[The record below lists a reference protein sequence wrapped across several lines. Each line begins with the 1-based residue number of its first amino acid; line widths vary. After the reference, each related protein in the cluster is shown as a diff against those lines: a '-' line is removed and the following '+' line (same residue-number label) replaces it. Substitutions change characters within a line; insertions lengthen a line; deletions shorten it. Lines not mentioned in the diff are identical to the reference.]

1 MQVNFERFNSLE
13 FRSCGPIDT
22 PLGENTSNFDD
33 SEAIGEE
40 LTSNELAIL
49 LLLASE
55 AFSKNSQAEL
65 SFQGI
70 KTKLHLHQQKLTKAL
85 ERLTQKNLIDKTL
98 NGYRLSKNSVKIINS
113 FLSSIGS
120 SSNPE
125 PKEPIGFEMKIPLN
139 SKNNELFRLIY
150 LLKGRWFANW
160 RWIGM
165 FQDQSSLKME
175 WQSITDDMEACLCI
189 NENRLCI
196 ALFDKNSSP
205 SNINIELLSDEFNK
219 FLRKIQNIMNINLNS
234 YQSISTTMIRTHSGC
249 NRKEMSNWLSN
260 YA

>member
-1 MQVNFERFNSLE
+1 MHVNFERFDALE
-13 FRSCGPIDT
+13 FRSCGPIDV
-22 PLGENTSNFDD
+22 PFGESTSDLD
-33 SEAIGEE
+33 GRQVVGEE
-40 LTSNELAIL
+40 LTSNELAVL

-70 KTKLHLHQQKLTKAL
+70 KAKLNLHQQKLTKAL

-98 NGYRLSKNSVKIINS
+98 NGYRLSKDAMKIVNS
-113 FLSSIGS
+113 FLTSVG
-120 SSNPE
+120 SNPNPD
-125 PKEPIGFEMKIPLN
+125 PKESIGFEVKIPLS
-139 SKNNELFRLIY
+139 SKNNELFKLVY

-165 FQDQSSLKME
+165 FQDQASLKME
-175 WQSITDDMEACLCI
+175 WQSISGELEACLCI

-205 SNINIELLSDEFNK
+205 PTVKLDLLKFEFDK
-219 FLRKIQNIMNINLNS
+219 FLEKVQKIMNIDLTT
-234 YQSISTTMIRTHSGC
+234 YQSLSTTMIKTNSNC
-249 NRKEMSNWLSN
+249 NRRAMSNWLSG

>member
-1 MQVNFERFNSLE
+1 MQVNFERFNSTE

-22 PLGENTSNFDD
+22 PLGENTNNFDD
-33 SEAIGEE
+33 SDALDED

-70 KTKLHLHQQKLTKAL
+70 KTKLRLHQQKLTKAL
-85 ERLTQKNLIDKTL
+85 ERLTQKNLIDRTL

-113 FLSSIGS
+113 LLSSVGS

-125 PKEPIGFEMKIPLN
+125 PKEYIGFEMKVPLN
-139 SKNNELFRLIY
+139 SRNNELFKLIY

-165 FQDQSSLKME
+165 FQDKSSLKME
-175 WQSITDDMEACLCI
+175 WQSISDDLEACLCI

-205 SNINIELLSDEFNK
+205 SNINIEFLTGEFNK
-219 FLRKIQNIMNINLNS
+219 FLKKIQNIMNINLNT
-234 YQSISTTMIRTHSGC
+234 YQSISTTMIKTHSSC
-249 NRKEMSNWLSN
+249 NKREMSDWLSN

>member
-1 MQVNFERFNSLE
+1 MQWNFERFDALE
-13 FRSCGPIDT
+13 FRSCGPIDAPFDGLT
-22 PLGENTSNFDD
+22 YNRDD
-33 SEAIGEE
+33 SEAIEEE

-70 KTKLHLHQQKLTKAL
+70 KTKLNLHQQKLAKAL
-85 ERLTQKNLIDKTL
+85 ERLTHKNLVDKTL
-98 NGYRLSKNSVKIINS
+98 NGYRLSKDAIKIVNSVLISVGN
-113 FLSSIGS
+113 
-120 SSNPE
+120 NQNTD
-125 PKEPIGFEMKIPLN
+125 PKEYIGFEMKIPLS
-139 SKNNELFRLIY
+139 SKNNELFKLVY

-165 FQDQSSLKME
+165 FQDQASLKME
-175 WQSITDDMEACLCI
+175 WQSIAGDLEACLCI

-205 SNINIELLSDEFNK
+205 PTVKLDLLKYEFDK
-219 FLRKIQNIMNINLNS
+219 FLEKVQKIMNINLAT
-234 YQSISTTMIRTHSGC
+234 YQSLSTTMIKTNSNC
-249 NRKEMSNWLSN
+249 NRRAMSNWLSG

>member
-1 MQVNFERFNSLE
+1 MQWNFERFDALE
-13 FRSCGPIDT
+13 FRSCGPIEM
-22 PLGENTSNFDD
+22 PLGESTYDFDE

-40 LTSNELAIL
+40 VTSNELAIL

-55 AFSKNSQAEL
+55 AYSKNSQAEL

-70 KTKLHLHQQKLTKAL
+70 KTKLNLHQQKLTKAL

-98 NGYRLSKNSVKIINS
+98 NGYRLSKNAIKIVNSV
-113 FLSSIGS
+113 LSSIGS
-120 SSNPE
+120 NPNPD
-125 PKEPIGFEMKIPLN
+125 PKEYIGFEIKVPLN
-139 SKNNELFRLIY
+139 SKNNDLFKLVY

-165 FQDQSSLKME
+165 FQNQTSLKME
-175 WQSITDDMEACLCI
+175 WQSISGDLEACLCI
-189 NENRLCI
+189 NENQLCI

-205 SNINIELLSDEFNK
+205 PTVKLDLLKYEFDK
-219 FLRKIQNIMNINLNS
+219 FLEKIQKIMDINLAT
-234 YQSISTTMIRTHSGC
+234 YQSLSTTLIKTNSNC
-249 NRKEMSNWLSN
+249 NKREMSNWLSG

>member
-22 PLGENTSNFDD
+22 LLGEGTNKFDD
-33 SEAIGEE
+33 NDAMDED

-85 ERLTQKNLIDKTL
+85 ERLTQKNLVDKTL

-113 FLSSIGS
+113 LLSSFGS
-120 SSNPE
+120 NPNPE
-125 PKEPIGFEMKIPLN
+125 PKESVGFEIKVPLN
-139 SKNNELFRLIY
+139 SKNNELFKLVY

-175 WQSITDDMEACLCI
+175 WQSIGGDMEACLCI

>member
-1 MQVNFERFNSLE
+1 MQVNFERFDSLE

-22 PLGENTSNFDD
+22 SFNETTYDFVD
-33 SEAIGEE
+33 SETIVEE
-40 LTSNELAIL
+40 ITSNELAIL

-70 KTKLHLHQQKLTKAL
+70 KTKLNLHQQKLAKAL
-85 ERLTQKNLIDKTL
+85 ERLVHKNLIDKTL
-98 NGYRLSKNSVKIINS
+98 NGYRLSKNAIKVVNS
-113 FLSSIGS
+113 YLDLLRNKA
-120 SSNPE
+120 NPE
-125 PKEPIGFEMKIPLN
+125 PKEYIGFEIKVPLN
-139 SKNNELFRLIY
+139 SRNNELFKLIY

-165 FQDQSSLKME
+165 FQNQSSLKME
-175 WQSITDDMEACLCI
+175 WQSISNDLEACLCI
-189 NENRLCI
+189 NEHQLCI

-205 SNINIELLSDEFNK
+205 ANINIEFLIEEFNK
-219 FLRKIQNIMNINLNS
+219 FLRKIQSIMNTNLNT
-234 YQSISTTMIRTHSGC
+234 YQSISTTMIKTHSSC
-249 NRKEMSNWLSN
+249 DKQEMSNWLSN